1 LKAAARQQFIA
12 AIFVS
17 QEAFQCSRISLWLD
31 PDYDVG
37 RTEWEVARQPSL
49 NRSTRGNFMATA
61 DVKIGGRRSASL
73 PAAAL
78 WLAIVCYLAA
88 SIALSWNPTPL
99 AQALAVIFIASAVAH
114 ASCAYGFKDALVLVL
129 MCVAIT
135 FVIENI
141 GAATGFPFGR
151 YHFEVDPELIH
162 VGAIPIIVGPLWF
175 GAGYFSWV
183 VASILLDGADRHLDR
198 AFDFFALPVVAAFV
212 MTQWDVV
219 MDPPESTVAKVW
231 IWHDGGGDFGV
242 PLSNY
247 FGWLLTSWLFFQ
259 AFAIYLRRRTV
270 TRPRRHQSR
279 RLGLIAI
286 LFYASAGLTHI
297 VPWLMGQSGEVADAA
312 GHVWRIHDL
321 RETTV
326 AVMLFTMFF
335 TAMLAGLRLAKDNR

>member
-1 LKAAARQQFIA
+1 
-12 AIFVS
+12 
-17 QEAFQCSRISLWLD
+17 
-31 PDYDVG
+31 
-37 RTEWEVARQPSL
+37 
-49 NRSTRGNFMATA
+49 MATA

-88 SIALSWNPTPL
+88 AIALSWNPTPL

-114 ASCAYGFKDALVLVL
+114 TSCAYGFKDALVLVL

-175 GAGYFSWV
+175 GAGYFSW
-183 VASILLDGADRHLDR
+183 SLPECCSTRQRHLER

-219 MDPPESTVAKVW
+219 MDPPKSTVAKV
-231 IWHDGGGDFGV
+231 
-242 PLSNY
+242 
-247 FGWLLTSWLFFQ
+247 
-259 AFAIYLRRRTV
+259 
-270 TRPRRHQSR
+270 
-279 RLGLIAI
+279 
-286 LFYASAGLTHI
+286 
-297 VPWLMGQSGEVADAA
+297 
-312 GHVWRIHDL
+312 
-321 RETTV
+321 
-326 AVMLFTMFF
+326 
-335 TAMLAGLRLAKDNR
+335 